1 VISDRF
7 SWIAL
12 GSGPNY
18 NQRSPPRRNK
28 KSHSRKLFGWKRWV
42 GKTVIL
48 SILSDTKCSS
58 ILVNT
63 QPPPSRSASI
73 FTDSTCI

>member
-28 KSHSRKLFGWKRWV
+28 KFPSTNHMRAFRVAFSKSGDWV
-42 GKTVIL
+42 
-48 SILSDTKCSS
+48 
-58 ILVNT
+58 
-63 QPPPSRSASI
+63 
-73 FTDSTCI
+73 

>member
-1 VISDRF
+1 MSRNFPWSENSKLVRRGVGLVRRSVISDRF

-28 KSHSRKLFGWKRWV
+28 KFPSTNHMRAFRVAFSKSGDWV
-42 GKTVIL
+42 
-48 SILSDTKCSS
+48 
-58 ILVNT
+58 
-63 QPPPSRSASI
+63 
-73 FTDSTCI
+73 